1 MVGTSNQSVPVA
13 WPLIW
18 GYQFPT
24 PPVHGIPWSVN
35 VSLSRIFGRPIV
47 WRVTFEGVV
56 KWNPKDIYIYYLM
69 FMDVDGLKIGF
80 VNCYDDFIS
89 IELHKIE
96 IIVGILGSMDYSC
109 DNHLWS
115 LLSHGNAYILQGDLT
130 FLLGINTMGNWW
142 GFVWIYRFTYKENL
156 SKFQDGL
163 VVNHGE

>member
-1 MVGTSNQSVPVA
+1 
-13 WPLIW
+13 
-18 GYQFPT
+18 
-24 PPVHGIPWSVN
+24 
-35 VSLSRIFGRPIV
+35 
-47 WRVTFEGVV
+47 
-56 KWNPKDIYIYYLM
+56 M
-69 FMDVDGLKIGF
+69 FMDFDGLKIGF